1 MIQMAVLGFGTV
13 GSGVVELVDRNQDV
27 IRKTVPEG
35 IHVKYILDLREFPDS
50 PYRDRITHDFQDILD
65 DGGINVICET
75 MGGKKPAYEFTKAAL
90 ERGISVCTS
99 NKELVA
105 AHGPELLKTAAD
117 HQCSYLFEASVG
129 GGIPLIRPINESLT
143 QEKITAISGILNG
156 TTNYIITRMEKAGL
170 SFQDALREAQEKGYA
185 EKNPAADVEGH
196 DACRKIAI
204 LSSIIC
210 GKTVRYEDIPCEGI
224 SRITTTDFAYA
235 RSMNMAIKLLGI
247 SRRREDGSM
256 SVRTAPFLV
265 RGDHPLHSVQDV
277 FNGVFVHGN
286 MVDDLMFY
294 GRGAG
299 KFPTA
304 SAVVSDVIE
313 CARNIGRTV
322 GFRWD
327 DEVMKLSDP
336 EAESYRY
343 FVRADQIE
351 AEKAGAL
358 LGQLS
363 VVSHDGAPEGEIAFV
378 TPRMTEK
385 EFRKAESA
393 LHSVK
398 QCIRLLEDQ

>member
-1 MIQMAVLGFGTV
+1 
-13 GSGVVELVDRNQDV
+13 
-27 IRKTVPEG
+27 
-35 IHVKYILDLREFPDS
+35 
-50 PYRDRITHDFQDILD
+50 
-65 DGGINVICET
+65 
-75 MGGKKPAYEFTKAAL
+75 
-90 ERGISVCTS
+90 
-99 NKELVA
+99 
-105 AHGPELLKTAAD
+105 
-117 HQCSYLFEASVG
+117 
-129 GGIPLIRPINESLT
+129 
-143 QEKITAISGILNG
+143 
-156 TTNYIITRMEKAGL
+156 
-170 SFQDALREAQEKGYA
+170 
-185 EKNPAADVEGH
+185 
-196 DACRKIAI
+196 
-204 LSSIIC
+204 
-210 GKTVRYEDIPCEGI
+210 
-224 SRITTTDFAYA
+224 
-235 RSMNMAIKLLGI
+235 MNMAIKLLGL
-247 SRRREDGSM
+247 SRRYQNGSM

-265 RGDHPLHSVQDV
+265 RADHPLHSVQDV
-277 FNGVFVHGN
+277 FNGVFIHGN
-286 MVDDLMFY
+286 MVDDIMFY